1 MRQSLL
7 NNTPLVVDKLFEGVH
22 QGEFNQWQVFFFSS
36 IEMRGPT
43 LRNSFPLVKS
53 QVFFF
58 SACEWMGKKGVLHT
72 TKLRNHLSTF
82 SSFLFLH
89 GSREFL
95 TSRAPYSTVRS
106 LNKRIVFSFRRAESR
121 KAEISPHILLL
132 ILEGLRLSFCCRKQV
147 ICRHL
152 LSSCCW

>member
-53 QVFFF
+53 QVFF
-58 SACEWMGKKGVLHT
+58 SLLVNEWEKRECFTRPNYEIISQHF
-72 TKLRNHLSTF
+72 LR
-82 SSFLFLH
+82 
-89 GSREFL
+89 
-95 TSRAPYSTVRS
+95 
-106 LNKRIVFSFRRAESR
+106 FSFFTAV
-121 KAEISPHILLL
+121 A
-132 ILEGLRLSFCCRKQV
+132 SF
-147 ICRHL
+147 
-152 LSSCCW
+152 